1 MLNPWMTTVLL
12 LAPGGTSRT
21 ASFLPHQLVA
31 ECWPEGLLFSA
42 QAVTSLDLLPGLFFQ
57 FLESPILSF
66 FAMLSL
72 WYNLRTIR
80 CTHFQVYDSM
90 IFNKRA
96 TITIQFQHL
105 LITHLQSLL
114 VPFWQ
119 WEAWVIFSHYRL
131 GELTPK
137 ERAQRGFIQIKKL
150 YLNEV
155 AATKTLL
162 SPKTPAPITALALVH
177 KSPQQEEVW

>member
-1 MLNPWMTTVLL
+1 MDDDNSALGSWGEPQGQQDFFISWWLNVGLKNSSFQPQAAWPPWFLCPDFSSSSLSPPSFCFLL
-12 LAPGGTSRT
+12 R
-21 ASFLPHQLVA
+21 
-31 ECWPEGLLFSA
+31 
-42 QAVTSLDLLPGLFFQ
+42 
-57 FLESPILSF
+57 
-66 FAMLSL
+66 LSL
-72 WYNLRTIR
+72 WCNLQTIR
-80 CTHFQVYDSM
+80 CTRFQVYDSK
-90 IFNKRA
+90 IFNKCCA

-105 LITHLQSLL
+105 LITHLQSLV

-119 WEAWVIFSHYRL
+119 WEAWVILSHYLL
-131 GELTPK
+131 GELIPK
-137 ERAQRGFIQIKKL
+137 ERAQREFIQIKKL